1 MVNINE
7 LKTQQRIF
15 RQEETNIKNKISD
28 IADKIYNIKYT
39 PEQYAMIQRNKI
51 ISKLMNAKKYY
62 SNKLVTLIKE
72 LEARVSVQNYQY
84 DFMVKNEII
93 LKDLS
98 KKIDEQDKTRK
109 EINNDISVNF
119 KNNDDIN
126 NQITK
131 LERSNKHFTIANIVV
146 FIILIILLIL
156 VYIKLIKPSSL
167 KNLPIINKLF
177 S

>member
-1 MVNINE
+1 MVDINE

-28 IADKIYNIKYT
+28 IADKINNIKYT

-62 SNKLVTLIKE
+62 SNKLSTLIKE

-109 EINNDISVNF
+109 EINNDISVNL

-131 LERSNKHFTIANIVV
+131 LERSNKHFTIANIVL
-146 FIILIILLIL
+146 FIFLIII
-156 VYIKLIKPSSL
+156 ISL
-167 KNLPIINKLF
+167 FIFTVSDFKQLPILNKLF

>member
-1 MVNINE
+1 MVDINE

-28 IADKIYNIKYT
+28 IADKINNIKYT

-131 LERSNKHFTIANIVV
+131 LERSNKHFTIANIVL
-146 FIILIILLIL
+146 FIFLIII
-156 VYIKLIKPSSL
+156 SL
-167 KNLPIINKLF
+167 FIFTVSDFKQLPILNKLF

>member
-1 MVNINE
+1 MVDINE

-28 IADKIYNIKYT
+28 IADKINNIKYT

-131 LERSNKHFTIANIVV
+131 LERSNKHFTIANIVL